1 MPSLGL
7 NATYSVATN
16 MLGVR
21 LDPYAAFNF
30 LVEIEGLLV
39 GGFSEVSGLQI
50 ETEIQDYREGGL
62 NEYIHKLPGPTRY
75 PQNLVL
81 KHGLTAIDTLWDWHQ
96 DVIQGTIKRR
106 NGTIYLLSNQGLP
119 TMLSRLGMPAVL
131 SRQSLPVMWWDF
143 LQAYPVR
150 WTGPDFRAQTSE
162 LAFETIELVHRGITK
177 PQASRALAGAQA
189 ALGVASQ
196 IGL

>member
-1 MPSLGL
+1 VPSLGL
-7 NATYSVATN
+7 NAAYSVATN

-21 LDPYAAFNF
+21 LDPFAAFNF

-39 GGFSEVSGLQI
+39 GGFSEVGGLQI
-50 ETEIQDYREGGL
+50 ETEFQDYREGGL

-81 KHGLTAIDTLWDWHQ
+81 KHGLTAIDALWDWHQ
-96 DVIQGTIKRR
+96 EVVQGTVKRR
-106 NGTIYLLSNQGLP
+106 NGTIYLLDRQGLP
-119 TMLSRLGMPAVL
+119 L
-131 SRQSLPVMWWDF
+131 MWWDF

-150 WTGPDFRAQTSE
+150 WTGPDLRADTSE
-162 LAFETIELVHRGITK
+162 VAFETVELVHRGITK

-196 IGL
+196 LGL